1 VAGAAIVTDSAADLP
16 PDVAERHGIF
26 VVPLLTTFGE
36 DTYRVGRDMSA
47 GEFWA
52 RLTAV
57 GSAFPTTA
65 ASAPTA
71 FQEVYEAAFSSGA
84 DGIVAIHVAG
94 TLSAALKSAR
104 IAREAMADR
113 EIHIV
118 DSWSASGGT
127 GLLALAAADLRDR
140 GKSAQEIADA
150 ITAIADDLRV
160 YLMVETLEY
169 LRRGGRIS
177 GAQATVGT
185 LLSVKPIITIGEGKV
200 ETVER
205 VRTRGKARERL
216 LELLATGPV
225 ERVFVLHGMSPDV
238 DDFTGELLARLPGG
252 VPEDRVVTALIGAS
266 VGTHLGPGCVGAA
279 VLLQRAPA
287 AGTPAATIPTAG
299 GVTAP

>member
-1 VAGAAIVTDSAADLP
+1 VAGPAIVTDSAADLP
-16 PDVAERHGIF
+16 PDVAARHGIF

-36 DTYRVGRDMSA
+36 ETFRVGRDMSA

-65 ASAPTA
+65 ASAPTV
-71 FQEVYEAAFSSGA
+71 FQEVYEAAFASGA
-84 DGIVAIHVAG
+84 DAVVAIHVAG

-104 IAREAMADR
+104 IAREAMPQR
-113 EIHIV
+113 EIHIL

-127 GLLALAAADLRDR
+127 GLLALAAADLRDQGR
-140 GKSAQEIADA
+140 SAQEIAA
-150 ITAIADDLRV
+150 EVTAIADDLRL
-160 YLMVETLEY
+160 YLMVETLDY

-177 GAQATVGT
+177 GTQAAVGT
-185 LLSVKPIITIGEGKV
+185 LLSLKPIITIGEGKV

-205 VRTRGKARERL
+205 VRTRGKARERI

-225 ERVFVLHGMSPDV
+225 DRVFVLHGMAPDV
-238 DDFTGELLARLPGG
+238 DDFTRDLLARLPGG
-252 VPEDRVVTALIGAS
+252 PTADRVVTSLIGAS
-266 VGTHLGPGCVGAA
+266 VGAHLGPGCVGAA
-279 VLLQRAPA
+279 VLLRRTA
-287 AGTPAATIPTAG
+287 AGDTSAATIPTAG

>member
-1 VAGAAIVTDSAADLP
+1 VVGAAIVTDSAADLP
-16 PDVAERHGIF
+16 PDVADRHGIF

-36 DTYRVGRDMSA
+36 QTYRVGPDMSA

-52 RLTAV
+52 KLTAV
-57 GSAFPTTA
+57 GSTFPQTA
-65 ASAPTA
+65 ASTPAA
-71 FQEVYEAAFSSGA
+71 FQEVYERAFASGA
-84 DGIVAIHVAG
+84 EGIVAIHVAG

-104 IAREAMADR
+104 IARDALADR

-127 GLLALAAADLRDR
+127 GLLALAAADMRDR
-140 GKSAQEIADA
+140 GMSAAEIADA
-150 ITAIADDLRV
+150 VTAIADDLRV
-160 YLMVETLEY
+160 YLVVETLEY

-225 ERVFVLHGMSPDV
+225 ERVFILHGMAPDV
-238 DDFTGELLARLPGG
+238 DDFTQDLVARIPGG
-252 VPEDRVVTALIGAS
+252 VPDDRIVTSLIGAS
-266 VGTHLGPGCVGAA
+266 VGAHLGPGCVGAA
-279 VLLQRAPA
+279 VLLQPIPA
-287 AGTPAATIPTAG
+287 TTPAATIPTAG
-299 GVTAP
+299 GVNAP